1 MAQLRLELKKAE
13 LMREELANELKK
25 SEANRLKLLAQ
36 LREYQAI
43 RVEPGVSDSE
53 DVMKCM
59 HMKVNEIVRDCFW
72 MLLQWNLSKT
82 ATCGP
87 VLADLYREVAALQR

>member
-1 MAQLRLELKKAE
+1 MAQLRLELKK
-13 LMREELANELKK
+13 
-25 SEANRLKLLAQ
+25 SEVNRLQLLAQ

-53 DVMKCM
+53 DVMKYL
-59 HMKVNEIVRDCFW
+59 HVNEIVGNCLW

-82 ATCGP
+82 PP
-87 VLADLYREVAALQR
+87 VGQFKDVAA

>member
-13 LMREELANELKK
+13 LMREKLANELKK

-43 RVEPGVSDSE
+43 RVEAGVSDSE
-53 DVMKCM
+53 NMM
-59 HMKVNEIVRDCFW
+59 NNNVNEIAGDCLW

-82 ATCGP
+82 TMH
-87 VLADLYREVAALQR
+87 L